1 MKKHRI
7 VTETE
12 LIFQWSREK
21 SLPKHLSER
30 VFFGLFPRRKR
41 DTLTL
46 SVIGTAYR
54 RWDSLPTLDKVVVAP
69 RALIADVAAYKNPSD
84 EDRPMFAMKLCIARA
99 LKRMKFNRRER
110 RTVWKALIPIGVPK
124 NSGVQIFSETS
135 CFSYVF
141 IKGIPKILRDKK

>member
-69 RALIADVAAYKNPSD
+69 RALTAAIAA
-84 EDRPMFAMKLCIARA
+84 DRDLRADRRWTRADARHD
-99 LKRMKFNRRER
+99 RGSGDRR
-110 RTVWKALIPIGVPK
+110 
-124 NSGVQIFSETS
+124 
-135 CFSYVF
+135 
-141 IKGIPKILRDKK
+141 LRDHR